1 MVGNEKNVEIEL
13 DITNKVCPFCLLL
26 VKKKLALL
34 NIGDILI
41 VKCDHPPAATDTI
54 PYSMKKANYPCE
66 TNILEPGLWE
76 LKITKK

>member
-1 MVGNEKNVEIEL
+1 MTEIKL

-26 VKKKLALL
+26 VKKKLAAM
-34 NIGDILI
+34 NKEDILI

-54 PYSMKKANYPCE
+54 PYAMKKANYPCE
-66 TNILEPGLWE
+66 SKILENGLWE